1 MSHVYGI
8 VLVAIACGFFGFAY
22 GYWAGRQHGAE
33 HERTDQNKRSME
45 AWRNPPQPPSV
56 VHITDARDQSI
67 HTTTVHQYAPPTP
80 ASDPARR
87 QLPRGNH

>member
-8 VLVAIACGFFGFAY
+8 VLVAIACGFCFGFAY

-33 HERTDQNKRSME
+33 HERTDRNDARME
-45 AWRNPPQPPSV
+45 AWRNRQPAQSI
-56 VHITDARDQSI
+56 HISDNRDQSI

-87 QLPRGNH
+87 QLPRGHR